1 MVNYNRLKK
10 ENEKLNEKTLSEMYE
25 WQSELDKIAAD
36 AHRTSEIAKYSSILI
51 DDLDD
56 QFERATGLN
65 KTDVTFLFFAT
76 ALQCIRQY
84 VIGSITQRVDDKT
97 AAKNTK
103 GHGIEHSDRKH
114 RLYNPSL
121 EEILT
126 NPVPFDA
133 IYGSK
138 DYNLG
143 IGGGFT
149 HRAKTIG
156 HDPLLG
162 WLFGTM
168 NIATSTIT
176 VSEGLQSYHVLTGTT
191 ANGAARDKISKH
203 ADTFK
208 VINSCKDKLLNDG
221 MKGKEIIGVSLMKEA
236 VHLKSDIY
244 STASLP
250 LPVISTISVETARSL
265 ADYGL
270 DMGNVLK
277 VGSQAGF
284 AILINSLIGMIHG
297 LYYDESIYTNRNLYA
312 VKTRKILSYSNLI
325 ATASNVIAV
334 AIASA
339 VGVSSGNPELVRRSV
354 NYLDLGGIMV
364 TLYRVI
370 SDRNFIFEVKK
381 EFLEQQWYNI
391 VLGE

>member
-25 WQSELDKIAAD
+25 WQSVLDKIAAD

-133 IYGSK
+133 IYGK
-138 DYNLG
+138 
-143 IGGGFT
+143 
-149 HRAKTIG
+149 KT
-156 HDPLLG
+156 
-162 WLFGTM
+162 
-168 NIATSTIT
+168 
-176 VSEGLQSYHVLTGTT
+176 
-191 ANGAARDKISKH
+191 
-203 ADTFK
+203 
-208 VINSCKDKLLNDG
+208 KDKAVECCKQVFNN
-221 MKGKEIIGVSLMKEA
+221 GKKTV
-236 VHLKSDIY
+236 
-244 STASLP
+244 T
-250 LPVISTISVETARSL
+250 
-265 ADYGL
+265 
-270 DMGNVLK
+270 K
-277 VGSQAGF
+277 VFNKAYDF
-284 AILINSLIGMIHG
+284 VRAI
-297 LYYDESIYTNRNLYA
+297 
-312 VKTRKILSYSNLI
+312 
-325 ATASNVIAV
+325 
-334 AIASA
+334 
-339 VGVSSGNPELVRRSV
+339 
-354 NYLDLGGIMV
+354 
-364 TLYRVI
+364 
-370 SDRNFIFEVKK
+370 F
-381 EFLEQQWYNI
+381 
-391 VLGE
+391 